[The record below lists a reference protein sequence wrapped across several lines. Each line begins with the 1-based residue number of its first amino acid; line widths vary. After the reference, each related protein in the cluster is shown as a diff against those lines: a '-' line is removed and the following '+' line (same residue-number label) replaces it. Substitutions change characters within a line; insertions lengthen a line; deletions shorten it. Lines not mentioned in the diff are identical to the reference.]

1 MIYLMENTDSCTED
15 NLSALLP
22 FLSEERRAKT
32 LRYRFLSDRIN
43 CAAAFCLLRLGL
55 YREYGIT
62 SVPEFILVKNE
73 KPCLADRADIHFNLS
88 HCKKA
93 VACIISGSNTAIDIN
108 EIRPSHR
115 SVAARVCSPGELSRI
130 EKSSDPDREFM
141 RLWTE
146 KECVSKL
153 DGRGLSADYRAILSE
168 PEAGL
173 IRHIERQEYIVSYI
187 CAEKGETV
195 FIKNAAELFML
206 LCQALNG

>member
-1 MIYLMENTDSCTED
+1 MIYLMENTDTCTERD
-15 NLSALLP
+15 LSALLP
-22 FLSEERRAKT
+22 YLSEERRTKT
-32 LRYRFLSDRIN
+32 FGYRFLSDRIN

-55 YREYGIT
+55 YTEYGIT
-62 SVPEFILVKNE
+62 EVPEFIFRKNE

-93 VACIISGSNTAIDIN
+93 VACIISGNNTAIDIN

-115 SVAARVCSPGELSRI
+115 SVAARVCSPRELSLI

-173 IRHIERQEYIVSYI
+173 IKHIEKPEYIVSFI
-187 CAEKGETV
+187 CVEEAETV
-195 FIKNAAELFML
+195 FIRSESELIRL
-206 LCQALNG
+206 LRVELNS